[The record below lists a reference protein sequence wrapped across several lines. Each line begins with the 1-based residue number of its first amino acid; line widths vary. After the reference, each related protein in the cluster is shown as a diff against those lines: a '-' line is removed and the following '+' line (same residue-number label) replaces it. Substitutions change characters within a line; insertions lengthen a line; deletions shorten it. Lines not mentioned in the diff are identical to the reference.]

1 MSNPTRLDRY
11 QIVDQIG
18 KGAMGVVYLAKDPL
32 IGRLVALKTFHIPEG
47 MEEKQFHQA
56 RDRFL
61 REAQSAGILSHPNIV
76 TIHDVVEQSAEGVTF
91 FAMEYVRGTNL
102 KQMLRGEDPLDLPTI
117 TDIIWQVAEA
127 LQYAHSKGVVHRDIK
142 PANILI
148 TADRRAKLTDFGI
161 ARLHTSDLTLHGQLL
176 GTPNYMAPEQVRGQE
191 VDHRADIF
199 SLGVVLYEL
208 LTRHKPFQ
216 GDHLTVVTHNIVNEA
231 PTPPEEYV
239 GKLPAELSTVLNK
252 ALAKDPN
259 QRYQRVGALARD
271 LKSVCDGIVEQAS
284 LNDTQE
290 IELAAAANA
299 KAEPSAGWL
308 ARSMSWLAGIG
319 HNVQRGVQRSVQR
332 RVQRGAGKG
341 DGKLRSGLPSNEAQ
355 EPARASD
362 PGTSDTS
369 STAPSVAAIPLG
381 AAKEGRKGSL
391 RRLAMVGGL
400 TLLVVLFGAWLAL
413 RMLNLGEMPPL
424 QDPEAQRTMAYLEPL
439 QEGHRRLKEGEAAD
453 AAQAFAVAH
462 ERAPAERRQRIEA
475 LLRKA
480 QRSADAQARRYRR
493 IADIESSLIVANDAL
508 EQREFERV
516 AEQAEMVLALEP
528 DNEEALRLQSAAL
541 KGQRRST
548 RRQAPAEPSSPPE
561 PIRQAREIAPV
572 ERPAAVVQ
580 EPPVPPPI
588 DPNTPATM
596 TIDFYSQVPQGVLTV
611 YSDGRQLLR
620 EPFRFTKK
628 TGFLRSKKIPGGF
641 VRTVTLPP
649 GEMTL
654 KIYVALDRTHNET
667 LRTELLPGSVVNLE
681 VRVADGG
688 GLTISLR

>member
-1 MSNPTRLDRY
+1 
-11 QIVDQIG
+11 
-18 KGAMGVVYLAKDPL
+18 MGVVYLAKDPL
-32 IGRLVALKTFHIPEG
+32 IGRLVALKTFHLPDG
-47 MEEKQFHQA
+47 MEEKQFRQA
-56 RDRFL
+56 RNRFL

-76 TIHDVVEQSAEGVTF
+76 TIHDVVEKSAEGVTF

-102 KQMLRGEDPLDLPTI
+102 KQMLRSEDPLDLPTI

-176 GTPNYMAPEQVRGQE
+176 GTPNYMAPEQVRGKE

-239 GKLPAELSTVLNK
+239 GRLPAELSEVLDK

-271 LKSVCDGIVEQAS
+271 LKAVCDTIVERAS

-290 IELAAAANA
+290 VELAS
-299 KAEPSAGWL
+299 KDDPKVLPSAGWQGRL
-308 ARSMSWLAGIG
+308 ASFFAGARRGGAKLLAGL
-319 HNVQRGVQRSVQR
+319 RPA
-332 RVQRGAGKG
+332 GAA
-341 DGKLRSGLPSNEAQ
+341 L
-355 EPARASD
+355 
-362 PGTSDTS
+362 
-369 STAPSVAAIPLG
+369 STAASAALG
-381 AAKEGRKGSL
+381 RLKGGKSAP
-391 RRLAMVGGL
+391 RRLAVIAGL
-400 TLLVVLFGAWLAL
+400 ALLVALFASWLVL
-413 RMLNLGEMPPL
+413 RVIDQREMPPIEDL
-424 QDPEAQRTMAYLEPL
+424 EAERTMAYLEPL
-439 QEGHRRLKEGEAAD
+439 KEGHRRLNDGKPAA
-453 AAQAFAVAH
+453 AARAFALAGQ
-462 ERAPAERRQRIEA
+462 RAPADRLHGIEA
-475 LLRKA
+475 LRLKAERLAKAEERSLR
-480 QRSADAQARRYRR
+480 RV
-493 IADIESSLIVANDAL
+493 ADIESSLIVASDAL
-508 EQREFERV
+508 EEKRF
-516 AEQAEMVLALEP
+516 AEAAEGAEIVLALEP
-528 DNEEALRLQSAAL
+528 EHEEALQLLAAAQQGL
-541 KGQRRST
+541 RRSA
-548 RRQAPAEPSSPPE
+548 RRQLRAERKRQPE
-561 PIRQAREIAPV
+561 PVRQEQEAAPTP
-572 ERPAAVVQ
+572 RPVTAVK
-580 EPPVPPPI
+580 EPPPPPPI

-641 VRTVTLPP
+641 VRTVTLPA
-649 GEMTL
+649 GAMTL

-681 VRVADGG
+681 VRVAAGG
-688 GLTISLR
+688 GLSISLR